1 MKLNFKRHNLFVT
14 PKLLNAHSTIRL
26 SAYLFSLALTLVVC
40 KSVMAEPVESEAP
53 SFVDGFK
60 LGGYTSAGVTAH
72 SNGDAEAALN
82 ELSLFLRWEGNS
94 RFSFF
99 SELELERP
107 LSWSE
112 GKRISDKGSY
122 LDLERF
128 YFDYTLSDKVNV
140 RAGRFLTPAG
150 RWNELH
156 AAPLVWTSARPLATS
171 RLFPM
176 STNGAMMYG
185 AIPWNDEL
193 AVEYKVFAE
202 ALKDQHRD
210 GDEIL
215 FKDVRGARIALAGET
230 SVGLQ
235 LLEFTE
241 RTPGSPHF
249 RMLGLDFVKHSH
261 GWEWSGEA
269 FQRFYTDGKD
279 GGSGGYLQVAA
290 PIVQE
295 WYGIGRL
302 ETYQHPD
309 EGSSHRWLL
318 GTAWR
323 MAPQQILKFEVVGG
337 DEARNESP
345 KGFLASFAVLF

>member
-1 MKLNFKRHNLFVT
+1 MGITRKITRSLGARTTKR
-14 PKLLNAHSTIRL
+14 I
-26 SAYLFSLALTLVVC
+26 SAYLFSVALTMVLC
-40 KSVMAEPVESEAP
+40 KSLLAEPLESDEQ

-60 LGGYTSAGVTAH
+60 LGGYSSAGVTAH
-72 SNGDAEAALN
+72 SNGDVEAAIN
-82 ELSLFLRWEGNS
+82 EMSLFVSWQGNS

-122 LDLERF
+122 LDIERF
-128 YFDYTLSDKVNV
+128 YFDYTLSDKINL

-156 AAPLVWTSARPLATS
+156 AAPLVWTSSRPLATS

-176 STNGAMMYG
+176 STNGAMLYG
-185 AIPWNDEL
+185 ALPWGDDL

-202 ALKDQHRD
+202 ALKDQHQD

-215 FKDVRGARIALAGET
+215 FRDVRGARVALTGEA
-230 SVGLQ
+230 SIGLQ

-241 RTPGSPHF
+241 RVPGTPQF
-249 RMLGLDFVKHSH
+249 KMLGLDFVKHIQA
-261 GWEWSGEA
+261 WEFSGEA
-269 FQRFYTDGKD
+269 FQRFYSDGKD
-279 GGSGGYLQVAA
+279 GGSGGYVQAVA
-290 PIVQE
+290 PIAQQ

-302 ETYQHPD
+302 ETYQHPE
-309 EGSSHRWLL
+309 EGSSHRWLI

-323 MAPQQILKFEVVGG
+323 VAPQRIFKMEIVGG